1 MEKVAADLIDG
12 TQSLRRSRTPKAAHV
27 NIQINVHFRPGGHL
41 LLVEILAGCRESDSE
56 GELGNTQRT
65 KQIADYRTQLLE
77 SLVAVPGG
85 RPSSLRRPK
94 ESKRSQIS
102 CGNSSTV
109 EESLGHSP
117 FNIEFHKSWVFVLD
131 FS

>member
-1 MEKVAADLIDG
+1 MV
-12 TQSLRRSRTPKAAHV
+12 RSRFGDH
-27 NIQINVHFRPGGHL
+27 HL
-41 LLVEILAGCRESDSE
+41 LLVEDMAGCQASDSE

-109 EESLGHSP
+109 EKSLGHSP